1 MRDAQWGTG
10 SANSEL
16 EARGSEREFSRSFAG
31 DSPRMRMAVVL
42 LGSHL
47 WDTPTEE
54 EI

>member
-16 EARGSEREFSRSFAG
+16 EARGSEAALSRSFAG

-42 LGSHL
+42 LGSYL
-47 WDTPTEE
+47 WDAPTEE